1 MQQLLL
7 LLAWRYYRHLFLC
20 VTPAFELAFPVS
32 PPYSAALH
40 PSGTCPG
47 TAPLG
52 TGARRMAAVNAGIQQ
67 ACSDTLAPVVEE
79 MSHGRSTSSLQ
90 GNMKGWRGDCF
101 SRPTASGTCEPPSTP
116 CGAVLPSE
124 RGQAGSS
131 PAAVSRHLD
140 GVHSLHFKPLHPT
153 HPLPS
158 KFPLQPTEKRGA
170 PGAQAIPPA
179 AVQLSLLGSPLLPT
193 GCREGAGN

>member
-1 MQQLLL
+1 MRQLLL
-7 LLAWRYYRHLFLC
+7 LLARCCYRHLFLC

-40 PSGTCPG
+40 PSGPCPG

-52 TGARRMAAVNAGIQQ
+52 TGARRMAALNAGIQQ
-67 ACSDTLAPVVEE
+67 ARSDTLTPVVEE

-101 SRPTASGTCEPPSTP
+101 SCPTASGTCESLSTP
-116 CGAVLPSE
+116 SGAVLPWE
-124 RGQAGSS
+124 RGRAGSS

-140 GVHSLHFKPLHPT
+140 GLHSLHFKPLQPT

-179 AVQLSLLGSPLLPT
+179 AVQLSVGFPASPRWL
-193 GCREGAGN
+193 